1 MDELILGF
9 IGAGNMNSAILNG
22 VLSQGLVAPGQVWLS
37 NRSEGKL
44 TSFQKR
50 GVHTTTD
57 NRRVAEQASVIV
69 LGVSP
74 RCLGMCFPD
83 WAV

>member
-44 TSFQKR
+44 ASF
-50 GVHTTTD
+50 
-57 NRRVAEQASVIV
+57 
-69 LGVSP
+69 
-74 RCLGMCFPD
+74 
-83 WAV
+83 